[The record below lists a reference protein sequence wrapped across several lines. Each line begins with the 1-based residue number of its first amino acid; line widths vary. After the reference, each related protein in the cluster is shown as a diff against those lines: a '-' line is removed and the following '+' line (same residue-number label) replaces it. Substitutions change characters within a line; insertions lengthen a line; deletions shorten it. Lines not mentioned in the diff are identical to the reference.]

1 MRLGQVLDYIIDTFV
16 TRLLQGCPGVLRNTK
31 LHTSNEDFPEGDIS
45 GPIECCADRITYV

>member
-1 MRLGQVLDYIIDTFV
+1 VRLGQVLDYIIDTFV